1 MGGHQSS
8 FDPPPEG
15 SAKCSLD
22 LRALLDSPVV
32 QRLHLISH
40 TTVPQSPVVICSQHT
55 LNILHCRIKQK
66 DEKSLIAVDVIT
78 VQ

>member
-32 QRLHLISH
+32 QRLHLIPS
-40 TTVPQSPVVICSQHT
+40 TTVPQGCVCLYSAHSEHF
-55 LNILHCRIKQK
+55 
-66 DEKSLIAVDVIT
+66 A
-78 VQ
+78 